1 MKIVWTID
9 IGNSHPHIGKFVAGK
24 LLKVTPLKKSTFA
37 KNDLVFASVVG
48 SKKTSSKMVR
58 PAKKRQQKKFLGMPV
73 DYAMTLGEDRLLCAR
88 YLFDLYPKKKIILID
103 AGTFTT
109 IDAID
114 AGGFR
119 GGYILPGQKLLE
131 ECYQKGAN
139 LKKVKFDYKNK
150 DKDKDGWQKNTPQ
163 AMSSALKKL
172 TTEFTNS
179 LLKKYPNH
187 KIVLTG
193 GNAKYFQSQISQNK
207 ILAVEPH
214 LIHHALYHCGVILCS

>member
-1 MKIVWTID
+1 MKTVWTID
-9 IGNSHPHIGKFVAGK
+9 IGNSHPHVGKFVAGK
-24 LLKVTPLKKSTFA
+24 LIKVMKLKKISFA
-37 KNDLVFASVVG
+37 KNDLVLGSIVG
-48 SKKTSSKMVR
+48 AKKTNTKIDR
-58 PAKKRQQKKFLGMPV
+58 PAKKRQHKKFLGMPV

-88 YLFDLYPKKKIILID
+88 YLFDLYPKQKIILID

-114 AGGFR
+114 ASGFR

-139 LKKVKFDYKNK
+139 LKKVKFDYKVN
-150 DKDKDGWQKNTPQ
+150 DDWQHSTPL

-172 TTEFTNS
+172 TTEFINS
-179 LLKKYPNH
+179 ILKKYPKH
-187 KIVLTG
+187 KFVLTG
-193 GNAKYFQSQISQNK
+193 GNSKYYQNKIPKDK
-207 ILAVEPH
+207 ILAVGPH